1 MTPTDTDTSSPR
13 RLLLVSN
20 STSHGSAYLDHCAE
34 EITHFFPAKT
44 RILFVP
50 YALHDRDTYAT
61 TARTRLEALGFEVDS
76 LHEAPAPRRAVAAAE
91 AVFIGGGNTFRL
103 LKELYDTGALEALRH
118 RIGEGM
124 PYMGT
129 SAGTNV
135 ACPTIRTTNDM
146 PIVEPPSFDA
156 IGAVPFQINPHYL
169 DPDPG
174 STHQGETRE
183 QRITEF
189 LEENDVPVL
198 GLREG
203 TLLRVE
209 GGEAVLKGGAPA
221 RLFRRGAEPEEH
233 QPGARLDGLLG

>member
-1 MTPTDTDTSSPR
+1 MTPTDPTPNTPK

-20 STSHGSAYLDHCAE
+20 STSHGSGYLDHCAE
-34 EITHFFPAKT
+34 EITDFFAPGT

-50 YALHDRDTYAT
+50 YALHDRDGYA
-61 TARTRLEALGFEVDS
+61 AKAAERLGEMGFEVDS
-76 LHEAPAPRRAVAAAE
+76 IHRAADPAGAVDEAQ

-103 LKELYDTGALEALRH
+103 LRELYETGALEALRR
-118 RIGEGM
+118 RIAAGM

-129 SAGTNV
+129 SAGTNM

-189 LEENDVPVL
+189 LEENDVPVV

-209 GGEAVLKGGAPA
+209 GDEAVLKGGAPA
-221 RLFRRGAEPEEH
+221 RLFRRGADPEEH
-233 QPGARLDGLLG
+233 PTGSRFDHLL